1 MKVLLQLLKAL
12 FISKLSYASHIWM
25 TKHNLSEISKL
36 WYHIQKSITGA
47 VLNINQNISELIL
60 GIPPITI
67 QTRINS
73 IKHFLKIIN
82 TPVQDDAYK
91 SFLTSIYNPNS
102 REPKRVHNKIKVDSK
117 M

>member
-1 MKVLLQLLKAL
+1 
-12 FISKLSYASHIWM
+12 M

-47 VLNINQNISELIL
+47 FLNINQNISELIL

-82 TPVQDDAYK
+82 TPVQDDVYK

-102 REPKRVHNKIKVDSK
+102 REPKRVHNKIK
-117 M
+117 